1 MDNFSYCTPTY
12 YQFGSN
18 AETMVGKLTKN
29 IGASKVM
36 IVFGQNHAKASGLL
50 DRIEASLSEFGIE
63 YIELGGVKPNPI
75 DTLVYEGIIIGRNEK
90 IDALIAVGGG
100 SVIDTAK
107 AIAAGIPYEGD
118 FWDFFIGKTTIEH
131 ALPIGTVL
139 TVPGAGSEGSGN
151 CVITH
156 TTDGVAIK
164 LSLRT
169 DKVLRPCFS
178 ILNPEL
184 TYTLSLYQT
193 AVGIVDM
200 MSHIME
206 RYFTTTTDVEVT
218 DRIAEG
224 LLLALITESQNVMKT
239 PTDYNTRANIMWA
252 GTMAHNGIA
261 GCGRREDWVSHFMEH
276 EISALY
282 PQVAHGAGLAIV
294 FPAWMT
300 FMAKRKPVKVAQL
313 GRRVFNIDD
322 IDDLSAAIET
332 VAALRRF
339 FSDTLKMPTNFAELG
354 IVNPDIDTMVT
365 RLHINKGEKI
375 GGYYTLSSD
384 DTRLIY
390 RLMLADDS
398 K

>member
-1 MDNFSYCTPTY
+1 MENFSYCTPTY
-12 YQFGSN
+12 YQFGSG
-18 AETMVGKLTKN
+18 AEDMVGNLTKN
-29 IGASKVM
+29 IGVSKVM
-36 IVFGQNHAKASGLL
+36 IVYGQNHAKASGLL
-50 DRIEASLSEFGIE
+50 DRIETNLDKAGIK

-75 DTLVYEGIIIGRNEK
+75 DTLVYEGIKIGRHEK
-90 IDALIAVGGG
+90 IDGLLAVGGG

-107 AIAAGIPYEGD
+107 AIAAGIPYNGD
-118 FWDFFIGKTTIEH
+118 FWDFFIGKATIEH

-156 TTDGVAIK
+156 TIDGVAIK

-178 ILNPEL
+178 VLNPEL

-206 RYFTTTTDVEVT
+206 RYFTPSTDVEVT

-224 LLLALITESQNVMKT
+224 LLMALITESKKVMKT
-239 PTDYNTRANIMWA
+239 PNDYNTRANIMWA

-282 PQVAHGAGLAIV
+282 PQVAHGAGLAVV

-300 FMAKRKPVKVAQL
+300 FMAKHKPEKVAQL
-313 GRRVFNIDD
+313 GRRVFNITDSD
-322 IDDLSAAIET
+322 NHSAATAT
-332 VAALRRF
+332 VVALRRF
-339 FSDTLKMPTNFAELG
+339 FTDTLKMPTNLSELG
-354 IVNPDIDTMVT
+354 ITNPDIDTMVT

-375 GGYYTLSSD
+375 GGYYTLTSD
-384 DTRLIY
+384 DTRQIY